1 MPESTPPPEE
11 FEFGQL
17 NIETLDQVVPR
28 LRRFTEELLVRL
40 RACKLEVTTT
50 TIYLL
55 NSTDHPIEVP
65 AFANG
70 VQIQMN
76 FDATLPVWAAQPRA
90 RLQVS
95 FDHGRRYFYWEGKK
109 RTAKFQVSRVVA
121 RFLREITFRDKRNR
135 IDAENH
141 RKAEQAEQ
149 LLEKLRQDLGW
160 PSVQTPHTIS
170 IGNVKIRCLPRTP
183 TLAIVMVVVPY
194 DQAAEIARTYPKP

>member
-11 FEFGQL
+11 FESGQL
-17 NIETLDQVVPR
+17 NIETLDEVAPR
-28 LRRFTEELLVRL
+28 LRRFTQELLVRL
-40 RACKLEVTTT
+40 RACKFEVTTT

-76 FDATLPVWAAQPRA
+76 FDATLPVWAAHPRA

-109 RTAKFQVSRVVA
+109 RTARFQMSKVVA

-135 IDAENH
+135 IDAEND

-149 LLEKLRQDLGW
+149 LLEQLRQDLGW
-160 PSVQTPHTIS
+160 PASQVRTIS
-170 IGNVKIRCLPRTP
+170 TENVKVRCLPQTP
-183 TLAIVMVVVPY
+183 TLAIVMIVVPY
-194 DQAAEIARTYPKP
+194 DQAAEIVRKYLKS